1 MASLKL
7 VDVTKVFGEGTN
19 EVVALNRVNFES
31 RQGELTLI
39 LGPSGSG
46 KSTLLTIIGGL
57 QSPTSGEVYVNGQLV
72 DVKDVKSSDFFRL
85 NQVGFVLQSHSLVP
99 FLTVKKQ
106 FELADRV
113 KKQNNLQTEQFN
125 HYLQILGIDQLL
137 DKYPNQLSGGQ
148 SQRVAIARAIYTNPD
163 FILAAEPTAAL
174 DSDRVKK
181 VGELFKQI
189 AASEDKAVVIVTH
202 DLRLEQFADHVY
214 HIEDGAITQTK

>member
-113 KKQNNLQTEQFN
+113 KK
-125 HYLQILGIDQLL
+125 
-137 DKYPNQLSGGQ
+137 
-148 SQRVAIARAIYTNPD
+148 
-163 FILAAEPTAAL
+163 
-174 DSDRVKK
+174 

-189 AASEDKAVVIVTH
+189 ATAEDKAVVIVTH

>member
-39 LGPSGSG
+39 FGPSGSG

-148 SQRVAIARAIYTNPD
+148 QQRVAIARALINNP
-163 FILAAEPTAAL
+163 
-174 DSDRVKK
+174 K
-181 VGELFKQI
+181 
-189 AASEDKAVVIVTH
+189 IV
-202 DLRLEQFADHVY
+202 LSLNSLSL
-214 HIEDGAITQTK
+214 

>member
-99 FLTVKKQ
+99 FLTVK
-106 FELADRV
+106 
-113 KKQNNLQTEQFN
+113 
-125 HYLQILGIDQLL
+125 
-137 DKYPNQLSGGQ
+137 
-148 SQRVAIARAIYTNPD
+148 
-163 FILAAEPTAAL
+163 
-174 DSDRVKK
+174 
-181 VGELFKQI
+181 
-189 AASEDKAVVIVTH
+189 
-202 DLRLEQFADHVY
+202 
-214 HIEDGAITQTK
+214 